1 MGAPVQLKSSV
12 MRLATSHPLVEEL
25 IGLSFIV
32 NTFAAVWMYTV
43 LTPAA
48 LEATKALVRLVL
60 QREREGNLDAPAGLR
75 QQLDAVPKEALLAAI
90 RRHRLECLLHGEP
103 LVASLLPEL
112 AATLQVLA
120 RQDAMAAL
128 ALTSLTREMAAL
140 FEQAAMPMLVIKGIP
155 LALQTTGSLT
165 SRGRGDLDLLVDPKQ
180 LPAAVALLESSAF
193 RRLPGYLPRD
203 LNSFW
208 ARYGRWAGYEL
219 SMVREGEGAPQWI
232 DLHWA
237 LSNVRGPLPSFG
249 LAWQFR
255 ELLEFSGQ
263 SVLTLSRAHA
273 FQHACAHAAKDQWMC
288 LRNLIDIERLG
299 RQLGSSA
306 LINMGRD
313 VTVCWSSAVTHR
325 VVEADDL
332 CILFKANRRGTRKA
346 LQRASQAQLWPWRC
360 EGMGPWTP
368 GRWLSTVWR
377 LLAFSRSPQDWLR
390 TLCYYI
396 LLPAAFVDPLSG
408 EDRGFRGFVS
418 ARVGRLRNRL
428 GERNSLN
435 QATNASLLGADSK
448 PKEVAARLG

>member
-1 MGAPVQLKSSV
+1 M
-12 MRLATSHPLVEEL
+12 
-25 IGLSFIV
+25 
-32 NTFAAVWMYTV
+32 

-75 QQLDAVPKEALLAAI
+75 QQLDAVPNEALLAAI
-90 RRHRLECLLHGEP
+90 RRHRLECLLHGDP
-103 LVASLLPEL
+103 IVASLLPEL

-165 SRGRGDLDLLVDPKQ
+165 SRGRGDLDLLVDPQ
-180 LPAAVALLESSAF
+180 RLPEAVALLESSAF

-237 LSNVRGPLPSFG
+237 LSNVRGPLPSFAV
-249 LAWQFR
+249 AWQCR

-263 SVLTLSRAHA
+263 SVSTLSRAHA

-288 LRNLIDIERLG
+288 LRNLIDIDRLG
-299 RQLGSSA
+299 RQLSSA
-306 LINMGRD
+306 ALISLRREP
-313 VTVCWSSAVTHR
+313 TVRWSGAVTHI
-325 VVEADDL
+325 VAEAVYLKIFLQLD
-332 CILFKANRRGTRKA
+332 RRGMLNAVRRTT
-346 LQRASQAQLWPWRC
+346 QAQLLPWRC
-360 EGMGPWTP
+360 EGNGAWTTW
-368 GRWLSTVWR
+368 RWLSTVWR
-377 LLAFSRSPQDWLR
+377 LLVLSRSTQDWLR

-396 LLPAAFVDPLSG
+396 LLPAAFVDPLTG

-418 ARVGRLRNRL
+418 ARLERLRNRL

>member
-1 MGAPVQLKSSV
+1 M
-12 MRLATSHPLVEEL
+12 
-25 IGLSFIV
+25 
-32 NTFAAVWMYTV
+32 

-48 LEATKALVRLVL
+48 LEATKALVQLVL
-60 QREREGNLDAPAGLR
+60 QREREGNLDVPVGLR
-75 QQLDAVPKEALLAAI
+75 QQLDAVPKETLLASI
-90 RRHRLECLLHGEP
+90 RRHRLEGLLRRDP

-128 ALTSLTREMAAL
+128 ALASLTREMAAL

-165 SRGRGDLDLLVDPKQ
+165 SRGRGDLDLLVDPQ
-180 LPAAVALLESSAF
+180 RLPEAVALLESSAF

-237 LSNVRGPLPSFG
+237 LSNVRGPLPSFAV
-249 LAWQFR
+249 AWQCR

-263 SVLTLSRAHA
+263 SVSTLSRAHA

-288 LRNLIDIERLG
+288 LRNLIDIDRLG
-299 RQLGSSA
+299 RQLSSA
-306 LINMGRD
+306 ALISLRREP
-313 VTVCWSSAVTHR
+313 TVRWSGAVTHI
-325 VVEADDL
+325 VAEAVYLKIFLQLD
-332 CILFKANRRGTRKA
+332 RRGMLNA
-346 LQRASQAQLWPWRC
+346 LQRARQAQLLPWRC
-360 EGMGPWTP
+360 EGIGPWTP
-368 GRWLSTVWR
+368 GRWFSTVWR
-377 LLAFSRSPQDWLR
+377 LLALSRSTQDWLR

-396 LLPAAFVDPLSG
+396 LLPAAFVDPLTG
-408 EDRGFRGFVS
+408 EDRGIRGFVS
-418 ARVGRLRNRL
+418 ARVVRLRNRL
-428 GERNSLN
+428 GEDNSSN
-435 QATNASLLGADSK
+435 PTANASLPEADSK
-448 PKEVAARLG
+448 PKEVVARSS

>member
-1 MGAPVQLKSSV
+1 M
-12 MRLATSHPLVEEL
+12 EEL
-25 IGLSFIV
+25 IGLSFIL
-32 NTFAAVWMYTV
+32 NTFAAVWLYTV

-75 QQLDAVPKEALLAAI
+75 QQLDAVPNEALLAAI
-90 RRHRLECLLHGEP
+90 RRHRLECLLHGDP
-103 LVASLLPEL
+103 IVTSLLPEL

-165 SRGRGDLDLLVDPKQ
+165 SRGRGDLDLLVDPQ
-180 LPAAVALLESSAF
+180 RLPEAVALLESSAF

-219 SMVREGEGAPQWI
+219 SMVREAAGAPQWI

-237 LSNVRGPLPSFG
+237 LSNVRGPLPSFQQS
-249 LAWQFR
+249 WRCR
-255 ELLEFSGQ
+255 ELLEFNGQ
-263 SVLTLSRAHA
+263 SVSTLSGAHA
-273 FQHACAHAAKDQWMC
+273 FRHACAHAAKDDWMC

-299 RQLGSSA
+299 RQFSSA
-306 LINMGRD
+306 ALISLRREP
-313 VTVCWSSAVTHR
+313 TVRWSSAVTHIFA
-325 VVEADDL
+325 EAVYLKIFLQLD
-332 CILFKANRRGTRKA
+332 RRGMLNAVR
-346 LQRASQAQLWPWRC
+346 RATQAQLLPWRC
-360 EGMGPWTP
+360 EGNGAWTTW
-368 GRWLSTVWR
+368 RWLSTVWR
-377 LLAFSRSPQDWLR
+377 LLVLSRSTQDWLR

-396 LLPAAFVDPLSG
+396 LLPAAFVDPLTG
-408 EDRGFRGFVS
+408 ENRGFRGFVS
-418 ARVGRLRNRL
+418 ARLERLRNRL
-428 GERNSLN
+428 GERNSSN
-435 QATNASLLGADSK
+435 PTANASLPEADSK
-448 PKEVAARLG
+448 PKEVVARLD

>member
-1 MGAPVQLKSSV
+1 M
-12 MRLATSHPLVEEL
+12 EEL
-25 IGLSFIV
+25 IGLSFIL
-32 NTFAAVWMYTV
+32 NTFAAVWVYTV

-60 QREREGNLDAPAGLR
+60 QREREGTLGAPVGLR

-90 RRHRLECLLHGEP
+90 RRHRLECLLHGDP
-103 LVASLLPEL
+103 IVASLLPDL
-112 AATLQVLA
+112 AATLQALA
-120 RQDAMAAL
+120 RQEAMAAL

-155 LALQTTGSLT
+155 LALQTTGSFIT
-165 SRGRGDLDLLVDPKQ
+165 RGRGDLDLLVDPNR
-180 LPAAVALLESSAF
+180 LPEAVALLESSAF

-249 LAWQFR
+249 LAWQCR
-255 ELLEFSGQ
+255 EQLEFSGQ

-273 FQHACAHAAKDQWMC
+273 FQHACAHAAKDDWMC

-306 LINMGRD
+306 LISLRREP
-313 VTVCWSSAVTHR
+313 TVRWSGAVTHI
-325 VVEADDL
+325 VAEAVYLKIFLKLD
-332 CILFKANRRGTRKA
+332 RRGILNAVR
-346 LQRASQAQLWPWRC
+346 RATQAQLLPWRC
-360 EGMGPWTP
+360 EGNGAWTTW
-368 GRWLSTVWR
+368 RWLSTVWR
-377 LLAFSRSPQDWLR
+377 LLVLSRSPQDWRR

-396 LLPAAFVDPLSG
+396 LLPAAFVDPLTG
-408 EDRGFRGFVS
+408 EDHGFRGFVS

-428 GERNSLN
+428 SERNSLN
-435 QATNASLLGADSK
+435 QAANASLPEADSK
-448 PKEVAARLG
+448 PKEVVARLG

>member
-1 MGAPVQLKSSV
+1 MV
-12 MRLATSHPLVEEL
+12 LVSYL
-25 IGLSFIV
+25 PIIGV
-32 NTFAAVWMYTV
+32 YTV
-43 LTPAA
+43 LAPAA

-60 QREREGNLDAPAGLR
+60 QREREGNLGAPAGLR

-90 RRHRLECLLHGEP
+90 RRHRLECLLHGDP
-103 LVASLLPEL
+103 IVASLLPEL

-165 SRGRGDLDLLVDPKQ
+165 SRGRGDLDLLVDPNQ

-237 LSNVRGPLPSFG
+237 LSNVRGPLPSFAV
-249 LAWQFR
+249 AWQCR

-263 SVLTLSRAHA
+263 SVSTLSRAHA

-288 LRNLIDIERLG
+288 LRNLIDIDRLAN
-299 RQLGSSA
+299 QLKGCD
-306 LINMGRD
+306 LKRLRHQP
-313 VTVCWSSAVTHR
+313 TVRWSGAVTHT
-325 VVEADDL
+325 VTANEAL
-332 CILFKANRRGTRKA
+332 RHFNRGRPSAGSAQAMVRAAHAQVMPSPWWRG
-346 LQRASQAQLWPWRC
+346 QGP
-360 EGMGPWTP
+360 GPWSLR
-368 GRWLSTVWR
+368 RWASTVGM
-377 LLAFSRSPQDWLR
+377 LLLLSRAPRDWLR
-390 TLCYYI
+390 TL
-396 LLPAAFVDPLSG
+396 LFFTLQPAAFSDPETG
-408 EDRGFRGFVS
+408 EDRGLAGFLQ
-418 ARVGRLRNRL
+418 ARIIRLRQRL
-428 GERNSLN
+428 NERRPSN

>member
-1 MGAPVQLKSSV
+1 

-25 IGLSFIV
+25 IGLSFIL
-32 NTFAAVWMYTV
+32 NTFAAVWVYTV

-48 LEATKALVRLVL
+48 LEATKVLVRLVL
-60 QREREGNLDAPAGLR
+60 QREREGNLGAPAGLR
-75 QQLDAVPKEALLAAI
+75 QRLDAVPKEALLAAI
-90 RRHRLECLLHGEP
+90 RRHRLECLLHGDP
-103 LVASLLPEL
+103 IVASLLPEL

-128 ALTSLTREMAAL
+128 ALASLTREMAAL

-165 SRGRGDLDLLVDPKQ
+165 SRGRGDLDLLVDPQ
-180 LPAAVALLESSAF
+180 RLPEAVALLESSAF

-237 LSNVRGPLPSFG
+237 LSNVRGPLPSFAV
-249 LAWQFR
+249 AWQCR

-263 SVLTLSRAHA
+263 SVSTLSRAHA

-288 LRNLIDIERLG
+288 LRNLIDIDRLG
-299 RQLGSSA
+299 RQLSSA
-306 LINMGRD
+306 ALISLRREP
-313 VTVCWSSAVTHR
+313 TVRWSGAVTHI
-325 VVEADDL
+325 VAEAVYLKIFLQLD
-332 CILFKANRRGTRKA
+332 RRGMLNA
-346 LQRASQAQLWPWRC
+346 LQRARQAQLLPWRC
-360 EGMGPWTP
+360 EGIGPWTP
-368 GRWLSTVWR
+368 GRWFSTVWR
-377 LLAFSRSPQDWLR
+377 LLALSRSTQDWLR

-396 LLPAAFVDPLSG
+396 LLPAAFVDPLTG
-408 EDRGFRGFVS
+408 EDRGIRGFVS

-428 GERNSLN
+428 GERNSSN
-435 QATNASLLGADSK
+435 PTANASLLGADSK
-448 PKEVAARLG
+448 PKEVVARSN